1 MNCFIGIDIGTSVT
15 KCILISQ
22 SGKILSHIKKS
33 NIYTYGSSNRVEF
46 SVDERYESIC
56 SLLRTLLLKKPE
68 RANVLAICISGASGN
83 ALLLDGSRKPI
94 INAISWMDERAESSF
109 DTLLAP
115 FPSHYVHTITGWPRI
130 SSFPLAYFSW
140 MKENEPEVYHSAPY
154 RVTDFV
160 YYNYRL
166 TNNWFIDASTATNSY
181 LQDQNKMQYHQPFL
195 DYLDIKNENLP
206 EIVKSGTPIGFITT
220 QAADETHLPVGTPVI
235 AGSFDHPSAA
245 RGTGMTQV
253 GDLLLSCGTSW
264 VGFCPVG
271 NRDNALKDHL
281 LVDPFLVPAGP
292 WGAMFSFSSLG
303 ITINEYLDILSENSK
318 CKLSKYDEEIKFWNL
333 KVNKCNFNILQKDL
347 SPKAYLEKLMNNFN
361 TKEIYQSL
369 IVSVCSNMYDK
380 IDHFQKYNNSI
391 NQITMVGGYSKSKF
405 WPQVLSNYL
414 DMPISLNNC
423 EFAGCIGAVMLAGMG
438 VGLFEN
444 ESDAYRK
451 LHITSTQLTPNS

>member
-1 MNCFIGIDIGTSVT
+1 MNCIVGIDIGTSVT
-15 KCILISQ
+15 KSILISQ
-22 SGKILSHIKKS
+22 SGKILSHLKKS
-33 NIYTYGSSNRVEF
+33 NIYIYGSSNRVEF
-46 SVDERYESIC
+46 NVDERYESIC

-83 ALLLDGSRKPI
+83 ALLLDESRKPI

-109 DTLLAP
+109 ETLLAP
-115 FPSHYVHTITGWPRI
+115 FPSHYVHTITGWPKI

-140 MKENEPEVYHSAPY
+140 MKENEPEVYHSATY

-220 QAADETHLPVGTPVI
+220 QAADETHLSVGTPVI

-264 VGFCPVG
+264 VGFYPID
-271 NRDNALKDHL
+271 NRDNALKDSL
-281 LVDPFLVPAGP
+281 LVDPFLFPDGP
-292 WGAMFSFSSLG
+292 WGAMFSYAGLG
-303 ITINEYLDILSENSK
+303 NMINDYLNILSKKTNFG
-318 CKLSKYDEEIKFWNL
+318 LSKYDEEIKFWNL
-333 KVNKCNFNILQKDL
+333 RGNICHFNILQKDIL
-347 SPKAYLEKLMNNFN
+347 PEAYIDHLMERFN
-361 TKEIYQSL
+361 VKEIYKSM
-369 IVSVCSNMYDK
+369 IESVCAIMQEK
-380 IDHFQKYNNSI
+380 ISHFQHSCNNI

-405 WPQVLSNYL
+405 WPQVLANYL
-414 DMPISLNNC
+414 DMPITLNNC

-438 VGLFEN
+438 IGLFEN
-444 ESDAYRK
+444 ELDAYKK